1 VSPKLGVRYLMDDTA
16 QLFANVSRSLEPP
29 SFGELTGGPGVTQV
43 DEQNATTVEMGLRVQ
58 RDALSLDA
66 ALYRARV
73 DGELLA
79 LTDGNGNPLGTVNAD
94 RTIHQGLELGL
105 GWHFAQQWLL
115 STNYLWNDFR
125 FDHDPVYGDNELA
138 GIPSQQLRTSLRWSR
153 NDALYIAPNVEWVP
167 QDYYVDHANTFR
179 APGYTLLGLRMGGR
193 LASRW
198 SWFVDARN
206 LADRKWIASTNV
218 VADARGQDQ
227 ANFMPGDGRSVYA
240 GLEWAMQ

>member
-1 VSPKLGVRYLMDDTA
+1 
-16 QLFANVSRSLEPP
+16 
-29 SFGELTGGPGVTQV
+29 
-43 DEQNATTVEMGLRVQ
+43 MGLRVQ

-153 NDALYIAPNVEWVP
+153 NDALYIAP
-167 QDYYVDHANTFR
+167 DYYVDHSNTFR

-206 LADRKWIASTNV
+206 LTDRKWIASTNV